1 MKIFTRGNLG
11 IFLLVIIMSVEVQGI
26 SLFAVSAEN
35 NEFRLQVLL
44 VIDVSDFLCPSCLDS
59 LIDFVQTIPSPVRK
73 NRMTAVWRVCDSE
86 NMEKNHLKSRIWQKK
101 MRGFISANAVDFP
114 VWMITESGLKSVF
127 GDGSR
132 LLLFLP
138 GSEEIV
144 TYSFPLSFKDRKTVQ
159 NLLDEWI
166 HS

>member
-1 MKIFTRGNLG
+1 MI
-11 IFLLVIIMSVEVQGI
+11 ILLVEVMGI

-35 NEFRLQVLL
+35 DKFHLQVLL

-59 LIDFVQTIPSPVRK
+59 LIDFVQTIPSPIRK
-73 NRMTAVWRVCDSE
+73 NRMTAVWRVCDSD
-86 NMEKNHLKSRIWQKK
+86 NMEKTDLKSRIWQKK

-114 VWMITESGLKSVF
+114 VWMITESGPKLVF
-127 GDGSR
+127 GEGSR

-138 GSEEIV
+138 GRKAVV

-159 NLLDEWI
+159 DLFDEWI